1 MWLLPRGQPMYF
13 QFGRRRMGLGKG
25 IVQHVLCTRV
35 CSPQGAFG
43 EGVKANPFRA
53 NLPARGKKEK
63 FKNGAAIN
71 VHAIL

>member
-1 MWLLPRGQPMYF
+1 
-13 QFGRRRMGLGKG
+13 MGLGKG
-25 IVQHVLCTRV
+25 IFQHVLYTRV
-35 CSPQGAFG
+35 CSPSGAFG